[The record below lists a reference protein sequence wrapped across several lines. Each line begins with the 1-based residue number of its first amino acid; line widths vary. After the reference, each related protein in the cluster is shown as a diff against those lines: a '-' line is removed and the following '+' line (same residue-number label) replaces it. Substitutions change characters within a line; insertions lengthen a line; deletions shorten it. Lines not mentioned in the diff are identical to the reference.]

1 MWKDYSLSY
10 LKNNRA
16 SSVSIMVAAFIATL
30 FLALLCSLFYNFWTY
45 EVEQII
51 LDEGSW
57 QARITGELDEADLA
71 AIQNFGNVERVT
83 VNQKLSRDGTVAADI
98 TFHNIRTVYHDV
110 PLIAEQFGP
119 DRVSLDY
126 HELLLSRYL
135 VHDPQDKE
143 PPLLVAFYL
152 AILLVVSLSLILI
165 IHNSFAVSM
174 NARIHQFGIFS
185 SIGATP
191 GQIRTALVGEA
202 LMLCAVPVLTG
213 CLLGTGLSFGAIQ
226 AVNTMAESAAGRH
239 EAVFQF
245 SAVVFAGSVALAFL
259 TILISAWIPA
269 RRLSKM
275 TPLQA
280 IWNTDEPKIRKRR
293 KAPVLSSLFG
303 IEGEL
308 AGNALKAQR
317 KALRTSTLSLTLSFL
332 GFTAMLCFLTLA
344 AISTDHT
351 YFEKYQDAWDVMA
364 TVKDTPVSDLG
375 QAGEIRDLQGV
386 ESCVVYQ
393 KAQAAARIS
402 KPGISGAVKAKG
414 GLEAVTG
421 GDVTADADNYLV
433 EAPIVI
439 MDDQSFLQYCEQTG
453 AAPGLDGAIALNR
466 VWDTAGSNFRYK
478 EYLPLVDEGQ
488 DKIVL
493 QSAEQ
498 AENTAEIPVLAYA
511 QEAPALREEYDGHAF
526 VQFMPVSL
534 WNKISGQIGAADK
547 DSHIRILAEE
557 ATLAALNDIESSVGT
572 VIGQEYTLE
581 TENRVQERITN
592 DSMIRGYMLVTGA
605 LCSLLAVIGIA
616 NVFSNTMGFLRQRKR
631 EFARYMSVGMTP
643 SGMKKMFC
651 IEVLV
656 IAGRPVLITLPLTA
670 AAVAFMI
677 RASYLDPAEF
687 LVQAPFVPV
696 LVFILAIF
704 GFVALAYYLGGR
716 KILQADLVDALR
728 SDMAE

>member
-57 QARITGELDEADLA
+57 QARITGELYEADLA
-71 AIQNFGNVERVT
+71 AIQNFGNVECVN
-83 VNQKLSRDGTVAADI
+83 VNQKLSRDDTVAADI
-98 TFHNIRTVYHDV
+98 IFHNIRTVYHDV
-110 PLIAEQFGP
+110 PLIAEQLGP

-213 CLLGTGLSFGAIQ
+213 CLLGTGLSLGAIQ

-245 SAVVFAGSVALAFL
+245 SAAVFAGSVALAFL

-293 KAPVLSSLFG
+293 KAPVLSRLFG

-351 YFEKYQDAWDVMA
+351 YFEKYQDVWDVMA

-393 KAQAAARIS
+393 KAQAAVRIPKS
-402 KPGISGAVKAKG
+402 GISGAVNARG
-414 GLEAVTG
+414 GLKTVTG
-421 GDVTADADNYLV
+421 GHVTADADNYLV

-466 VWDTAGSNFRYK
+466 VWDAAGSNFRYK
-478 EYLPLVDEGQ
+478 EYLPLVDEAQ

-498 AENTAEIPVLAYA
+498 AENTAVIPILAYV

-547 DSHIRILAEE
+547 DSYIRILAEE
-557 ATLAALNDIESSVGT
+557 ATLAALKDIESSVGT
-572 VIGQEYTLE
+572 IIGQGYTLE

-592 DSMIRGYMLVTGA
+592 DNMIHGYMLVTGA

-687 LVQAPFVPV
+687 LVQAPFVPI

-728 SDMAE
+728 SDMSE